1 MVSEHDDDRKNLIQS
16 LPAMMI
22 YFDEYDDD
30 DDDGDDDDIFDRQ
43 GHQME
48 RMSHFCPRCFVA
60 LSITLTIPAWLQ
72 AEKTTRP

>member
-1 MVSEHDDDRKNLIQS
+1 MSEVLFITFIDDVDDDDDHS
-16 LPAMMI
+16 G
-22 YFDEYDDD
+22 DD

-48 RMSHFCPRCFVA
+48 RISHFCPRCFVA